1 MFKKILVPIDISQS
15 DSGEAGLVA
24 AIDMADKTGADLVL
38 LNVIA
43 DMPNLVANRLP
54 TNYEDEMQ
62 QSAAKALDELSR
74 KHKLKSGSYEIRTAH
89 GQTYHEIISAAKN
102 TNADLIV
109 IASHRPEL
117 SDYLLGS
124 TAGKV
129 VRHAKC
135 SVLVVR
141 S

>member
-15 DSGEAGLVA
+15 DSGEASLA
-24 AIDMADKTGADLVL
+24 AAVDMADKTGADLVL

-43 DMPNLVANRLP
+43 DIPNLVANRLP
-54 TNYEDEMQ
+54 SDYLEDTQ
-62 QSAAKALDELSR
+62 KSAAKTLDELSS
-74 KHKLKSGSYEIRTAH
+74 KHKLKSGSYEIRTTH
-89 GQTYHEIISAAKN
+89 GQTYDEIIGAAEKVG
-102 TNADLIV
+102 ADLIV
-109 IASHRPEL
+109 IASHRPEF

-124 TAGKV
+124 TASKV

-135 SVLVVR
+135 SVLVMR

>member
-15 DSGEAGLVA
+15 DSGEASLVA
-24 AIDMADKTGADLVL
+24 AVDMADKTGADLIL
-38 LNVIA
+38 LNVTA
-43 DMPNLVANRLP
+43 DIPNLVANRLP
-54 TNYEDEMQ
+54 TDYLEEMQ
-62 QSAAKALDELSR
+62 QNAAKILDELSS

-89 GQTYHEIISAAKN
+89 GQTYHEIIGAAESVG
-102 TNADLIV
+102 ADLIV
-109 IASHRPEL
+109 IASHRPDI

-124 TAGKV
+124 TAAKV

-135 SVLVVR
+135 SVLVMR